1 MTLERANRTVAS
13 VQAVRDRS
21 LVEAYEPHDFAQE
34 LLEDRL
40 ERHGFTVEQHGDD
53 ARHADEILYGDGPDL
68 AVYRLAPNVKPN
80 ECGLGST
87 FINTNTG
94 RFVSSDNAYELV
106 AYIEVKS
113 KEHEK
118 WYGRCN
124 RRHFNEYVN
133 FAAEVD
139 VPVFIWFALVDA
151 DDGVCLRDDFLQV
164 EDTDQIDGE
173 VIDTDTE
180 IVFEHDDIEHVTTT
194 DEGRE
199 MYAVNKKDIINV
211 SRGDQ
216 ITAMIPSVHGN
227 DVVCLNEDELRS
239 TPYIL
244 NQLIQ

>member
-34 LLEDRL
+34 LLEQRL
-40 ERHGFTVEQHGDD
+40 KRHGFTVEQHGDD
-53 ARHADEILYGDGPDL
+53 ARHADEILFGDGPDV
-68 AVYRLAPNVKPN
+68 AVYATDDDGGP
-80 ECGLGST
+80 T
-87 FINTNTG
+87 
-94 RFVSSDNAYELV
+94 ELV

-113 KEHEK
+113 KENEK

-151 DDGVCLRDDFLQV
+151 DDGLCLRDDFFQV
-164 EDTDQIDGE
+164 EDTNQIDGE

-180 IVFEHDDIEHVTTT
+180 IVFEYDDLEHVTTT

-199 MYAVNKKDIINV
+199 IHAVNKKDIINV

-239 TPYIL
+239 TPFIL
-244 NQLIQ
+244 SQLSQ